1 MKNNIWFV
9 GRGWLVM
16 FGNAV
21 AWWLLVAPF
30 IKLIFVINL
39 IIYENCCLC
48 DRFLETST
56 HLLETKLKIVC
67 VVV

>member
-1 MKNNIWFV
+1 MVVSVCV
-9 GRGWLVM
+9 GILLYLVHC
-16 FGNAV
+16 GGAI
-21 AWWLLVAPF
+21 LLLLL
-30 IKLIFVINL
+30 KLIFVINL